1 MKRSTLISI
10 VVLLAFPFSLQAAE
24 KGIARS
30 KVGSSSDSGSRIALV
45 IGNASYSSAPLRNP
59 INDVRAIASALKKVG
74 FQVTKVE
81 NASLQSMDDA
91 VRRFGK
97 KARKS
102 DVALVYYSGHG
113 LQLKGSNFLQ
123 PIGADIRRE
132 QDIRF
137 KAYNSDQILA
147 ELEDGSQRVN
157 IVILDACRNNPL
169 SRSFRSA
176 SKGLAQPNFQ
186 PVGTIIAFSTAP
198 GSVAY
203 DGKGENSPY
212 TSELYN
218 AILEPGLKIEDVFK
232 KVRVGVMA
240 MTQSNASLQIPW
252 ENSSLVGDFYFS
264 GGPLITS
271 NQNAAPT
278 LTKPSEGNFSLADL
292 QKQAET
298 EKAWQDYFNKMESA
312 YNEVVVYEGQNIG
325 PKLKAGAWKLFS
337 EAFKQDV
344 PGTKDDDLM
353 LQTASTK
360 QLKWTNSKQS
370 LEAEEKKVAEA
381 IRREKADKKKQEKL
395 AAANKIQE
403 SESSEVTY
411 KGYFTIGSNKDEV
424 LAIQGQPDDFDGRV
438 WWFGLSRVFFKQNRV
453 EKWNNTDKN
462 LKAKIIPSRKYNN
475 KGGFTIG
482 STKDEVLAVQGQPDD
497 FDGRMWWFGLSR
509 VFFKQNRVEKW
520 NNTDKNLK
528 AKIK

>member
-1 MKRSTLISI
+1 MKKTLLISI
-10 VVLLAFPFSLQAAE
+10 VVLLAFSFPLQAAE
-24 KGIARS
+24 KGIARA
-30 KVGSSSDSGSRIALV
+30 KGESSADSGSRIALV
-45 IGNASYSSAPLRNP
+45 IGNASYASAPLRNP
-59 INDVRAIASALKKVG
+59 VNDVRAIASALKKVG

-91 VRRFGK
+91 VRRFGQ

-113 LQLKGSNFLQ
+113 LQLKGSNYLQ

-176 SKGLAQPNFQ
+176 SKGLAQPRFQ

-198 GSVAY
+198 GSIAY

-218 AILEPGLKIEDVFK
+218 AILKPGLKIEDVFK
-232 KVRVGVMA
+232 RVRAGVMA
-240 MTQSNASLQIPW
+240 MTQSKSSPQIPW
-252 ENSSLVGDFYFS
+252 ENSSLIGDFYFS
-264 GGPLITS
+264 GGPSLAS

-278 LTKPSEGNFSLADL
+278 QTKPSEGNFSLDDL

-298 EKAWQDYFNKMESA
+298 EKAWQNYFNKMESA

-325 PKLKAGAWKLFS
+325 PKLKADAWELFS
-337 EAFKQDV
+337 DAFKQDV
-344 PGTKDDDLM
+344 PGTKEDDLM
-353 LQTASTK
+353 RETASTK
-360 QLKWTNSKQS
+360 QLKWINSQKS
-370 LEAEEKKVAEA
+370 IEAEEKRVAEA
-381 IRREKADKKKQEKL
+381 IRKEKAEKKKQEQL
-395 AAANKIQE
+395 RQVAGGDQE
-403 SESSEVTY
+403 LVVSQGPPRIDMKATKQQSE
-411 KGYFTIGSNKDEV
+411 
-424 LAIQGQPDDFDGRV
+424 P
-438 WWFGLSRVFFKQNRV
+438 
-453 EKWNNTDKN
+453 
-462 LKAKIIPSRKYNN
+462 
-475 KGGFTIG
+475 
-482 STKDEVLAVQGQPDD
+482 VQ
-497 FDGRMWWFGLSR
+497 
-509 VFFKQNRVEKW
+509 
-520 NNTDKNLK
+520 
-528 AKIK
+528 

>member
-176 SKGLAQPNFQ
+176 SKGLAQPSFQ

-198 GSVAY
+198 GSIAY

-232 KVRVGVMA
+232 RVRVGVMTK
-240 MTQSNASLQIPW
+240 TQSMSAPQIPW

-264 GGPLITS
+264 GGPSLTS
-271 NQNAAPT
+271 NQNAAPNQA
-278 LTKPSEGNFSLADL
+278 KPSEGNFSLADL
-292 QKQAET
+292 QKLAET
-298 EKAWQDYFNKMESA
+298 EKAWQNYFNKMESA

-462 LKAKIIPSRKYNN
+462 LKAKIK
-475 KGGFTIG
+475 
-482 STKDEVLAVQGQPDD
+482 
-497 FDGRMWWFGLSR
+497 
-509 VFFKQNRVEKW
+509 
-520 NNTDKNLK
+520 
-528 AKIK
+528 